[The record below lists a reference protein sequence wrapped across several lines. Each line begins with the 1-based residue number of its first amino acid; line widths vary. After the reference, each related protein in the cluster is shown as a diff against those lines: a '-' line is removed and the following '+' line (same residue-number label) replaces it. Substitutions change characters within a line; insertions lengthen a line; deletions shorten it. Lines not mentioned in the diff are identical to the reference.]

1 MAVVVDMQHTGDA
14 RLRSEVVVA
23 IEHMLAQR
31 EGDWHVLIMGSQS
44 NDRWEIKITGPQ
56 GFERSYTLEGTAGEH
71 RPDAIRALLAKML
84 PARR

>member
-1 MAVVVDMQHTGDA
+1 MAVMVDMQNTGDA

-31 EGDWHVLIMGSQS
+31 EGDWQVLIMGSQS
-44 NDRWEIKITGPQ
+44 NDRWEMKVTGPQ
-56 GFERSYTLEGTAGEH
+56 GFERSYTLEATAGEH

-84 PARR
+84 PARK